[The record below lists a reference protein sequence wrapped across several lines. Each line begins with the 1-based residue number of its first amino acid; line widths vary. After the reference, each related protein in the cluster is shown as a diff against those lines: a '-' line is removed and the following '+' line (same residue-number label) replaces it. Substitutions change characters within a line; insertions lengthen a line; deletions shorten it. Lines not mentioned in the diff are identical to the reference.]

1 MPVYQYKARD
11 ERGKIVEDVIYSA
24 SKAAATT
31 ELARK
36 GFEVVSID
44 VQTEAVYSSGSEF
57 ITNISLHEL
66 AKFSRYFA
74 VLIKGGLPVLECLE
88 ILHGEARSRALKN
101 LILKVKSQV
110 EGGMSLYMAFDEH
123 KKYIPKLFID
133 LIKVGELSG
142 QLFESFSRITNY
154 LEKTIEFRR
163 KLRDA
168 LTYPAFLL
176 FFIFVLVTYVVTL
189 LIPRF
194 EEIYKALEGELP
206 LPTQIL
212 LKFGQ
217 FSRDNFW
224 LILGA
229 VFLVIILYFEF
240 VATKYGKRFM
250 DGVKLN
256 LPMVSPLIIQYN
268 ITNFVKSTSL
278 MFFSGYTFLNSMRE
292 ASNTVDNVEL
302 SEDLNHI
309 CERIENGQS
318 IYEAFKKGKYIPT
331 FTISMLRVGEKSNNL
346 YEMLENIVFFNEQEL
361 DYATN
366 TFLRMMGPFI
376 IVILA
381 LVVGSI
387 LFAAYLPVLSMARLI
402 RV

>member
-1 MPVYQYKARD
+1 
-11 ERGKIVEDVIYSA
+11 
-24 SKAAATT
+24 
-31 ELARK
+31 
-36 GFEVVSID
+36 
-44 VQTEAVYSSGSEF
+44 
-57 ITNISLHEL
+57 
-66 AKFSRYFA
+66 
-74 VLIKGGLPVLECLE
+74 
-88 ILHGEARSRALKN
+88 
-101 LILKVKSQV
+101 
-110 EGGMSLYMAFDEH
+110 
-123 KKYIPKLFID
+123 
-133 LIKVGELSG
+133 
-142 QLFESFSRITNY
+142 
-154 LEKTIEFRR
+154 
-163 KLRDA
+163 
-168 LTYPAFLL
+168 
-176 FFIFVLVTYVVTL
+176 
-189 LIPRF
+189 
-194 EEIYKALEGELP
+194 
-206 LPTQIL
+206 
-212 LKFGQ
+212 
-217 FSRDNFW
+217 
-224 LILGA
+224 
-229 VFLVIILYFEF
+229 
-240 VATKYGKRFM
+240 KYGKRFM

-302 SEDLNHI
+302 SDDLNHI

-346 YEMLENIVFFNEQEL
+346 YEMLENIVYFNEQEL

-402 RV
+402 KV